1 MSAEGLTN
9 SAILL
14 FSLGEELAAEV
25 FKQLDPKEVRK
36 IGAAMA
42 KLGSIS
48 REQIDQVI
56 NEFETEAQNHTSFG
70 QGNDEYVRK
79 VITRALGEDKA
90 GFLLSHI
97 VKDKGAKSIDTLNW
111 MDAEMVSELIQNEHP
126 QIIASILV
134 HLERE
139 TAADVLKRL
148 PERLRTDATL
158 RIATLDGIQP
168 VALRELNEVLSKL
181 LSGKEGKR
189 KSLGGTRTAA
199 EILNFLGDGVDTA
212 IIEAIKTSDE
222 KLSQQIVDEMFLF
235 ENLLEVDDKGIQLI
249 LRDVQS
255 EVLVIALKGADDTL
269 RDKVLKNMSS
279 RAAETL
285 RDDLSSMGP
294 VRLKEVEAAQKE
306 ILKVA
311 RQLADDGQINLGGGG
326 GDSFV

>member
-14 FSLGEELAAEV
+14 FSVGEALAAEV
-25 FKQLDPKEVRK
+25 FKQLDPKEARK
-36 IGAAMA
+36 LGSAMA
-42 KLGSIS
+42 KLGKVSK
-48 REQIDQVI
+48 EQIDAVLGTY
-56 NEFETEAQNHTSFG
+56 ETEASAHSSFG
-70 QGNDEYVRK
+70 ASNHEYIRN
-79 VITRALGEDKA
+79 VITRALGEDKG

-97 VKDKGAKSIDTLNW
+97 VKDKGDLGIDTLNW
-111 MDAEMVSELIQNEHP
+111 MDSEMVSELIQNEHP

-148 PERLRTDATL
+148 PERLRADATQ

-181 LSGKEGKR
+181 LSGKEGKK
-189 KSLGGTRTAA
+189 KSLGGARAAA
-199 EILNFLGDGVDTA
+199 EILNFLGDGADMA
-212 IIEAIKTSDE
+212 IVEAIKAGDE
-222 KLSQQIVDEMFLF
+222 ALSQKIVDEMFLF
-235 ENLLEVDDKGIQLI
+235 ENLMEIDDKGIQMI

-255 EVLVIALKGADDTL
+255 ESLVLALKGADGAL
-269 RDKVLKNMSS
+269 RDKILKNMSS

-294 VRLKEVEAAQKE
+294 VRLSQVEGAQKE
-306 ILKVA
+306 MLKVA
-311 RQLADDGQINLGGGG
+311 RTLADDGQIVLGGGG
-326 GDSFV
+326 ADGFI

>member
-1 MSAEGLTN
+1 MSADGLTN

-25 FKQLDPKEVRK
+25 FKQLDPKEVRRL
-36 IGAAMA
+36 GAAMA
-42 KLGSIS
+42 KLGNVT

-56 NEFETEAQNHTSFG
+56 GEYESEAQNYTSFG
-70 QGNDEYVRK
+70 QGNDDYVRK

-97 VKDKGAKSIDTLNW
+97 VKDKGEKSIDTLNW

-134 HLERE
+134 HLERD
-139 TAADVLKRL
+139 TAAEVLKRL

-168 VALRELNEVLSKL
+168 AALRELNEVLSKL
-181 LSGKEGKR
+181 LSGREGRR
-189 KSLGGTRTAA
+189 KSLGGTRAAA
-199 EILNFLGDGVDTA
+199 EILNYLGDGMDTA
-212 IIEAIKTSDE
+212 IVEAIKTSDE

-255 EVLVIALKGADDTL
+255 EILVIALKGADESL
-269 RDKVLKNMSS
+269 REKVFKNMSS

-294 VRLKEVEAAQKE
+294 VRVKEVETAQKE

-326 GDSFV
+326 GDSFI

>member
-25 FKQLDPKEVRK
+25 FKQLDPKEVRNL
-36 IGAAMA
+36 GSAMA
-42 KLGSIS
+42 KLGNIS
-48 REQIDQVI
+48 REQIDQVLDSY
-56 NEFETEAQNHTSFG
+56 EADAQNFTSFG
-70 QGNDEYVRK
+70 QGNDDYIRK
-79 VITRALGEDKA
+79 VITRAVGEDKA

-97 VKDKGAKSIDTLNW
+97 VKDKGAQGIDTLNW

-134 HLERE
+134 HLERD

-148 PERLRTDATL
+148 PERLRTDAMQ

-181 LSGKEGKR
+181 LSGKEGKK
-189 KSLGGTRTAA
+189 KSLGGARAAA

-212 IIEAIKTSDE
+212 IIEGIKTSDE

-249 LRDVQS
+249 MRDVQS
-255 EVLVIALKGADDTL
+255 ETLVVALKGADEAL
-269 RDKVLKNMSS
+269 REKILKNMSS

-285 RDDLSSMGP
+285 RDDLSSLGP
-294 VRLKEVEAAQKE
+294 VRLSEVEAAQKE
-306 ILKVA
+306 MLKVA
-311 RQLADDGQINLGGGG
+311 RALADDGQIVLGGGG
-326 GDSFV
+326 ADGFI

>member
-1 MSAEGLTN
+1 
-9 SAILL
+9 
-14 FSLGEELAAEV
+14 
-25 FKQLDPKEVRK
+25 
-36 IGAAMA
+36 
-42 KLGSIS
+42 
-48 REQIDQVI
+48 
-56 NEFETEAQNHTSFG
+56 
-70 QGNDEYVRK
+70 

-97 VKDKGAKSIDTLNW
+97 VKDKGAQGIDTLNW

-134 HLERE
+134 HLERDI
-139 TAADVLKRL
+139 AADVLKRL

-181 LSGKEGKR
+181 LSGKEGKK
-189 KSLGGTRTAA
+189 KSLGGTRAAA
-199 EILNFLGDGVDTA
+199 EILNFLGEGIDTA

-235 ENLLEVDDKGIQLI
+235 ENLLDVDDKGIQLI
-249 LRDVQS
+249 MRDVQS
-255 EVLVIALKGADDTL
+255 ETLVVALKGADEAL
-269 RDKVLKNMSS
+269 REKILKNMSS
-279 RAAETL
+279 RAADTL

-294 VRLKEVEAAQKE
+294 VRLSEVEAAQKE
-306 ILKVA
+306 MLKVA
-311 RQLADDGQINLGGGG
+311 RTLADDGQIMLGGGG

>member
-1 MSAEGLTN
+1 MSGEGLTN

-25 FKQLDPKEVRK
+25 FKQLDPKEVRR

-42 KLGSIS
+42 KLGSVS
-48 REQIDQVI
+48 REQIEQVI
-56 NEFETEAQNHTSFG
+56 RDYESEAQNHSSFG
-70 QGNDEYVRK
+70 QGNDDYVRK

-111 MDAEMVSELIQNEHP
+111 MDAEMVSGLIQNEHP

-181 LSGKEGKR
+181 LSGKESKR
-189 KSLGGTRTAA
+189 KSLGGTRAAA

-212 IIEAIKTSDE
+212 IIEAIKTNDE

-235 ENLLEVDDKGIQLI
+235 ENLLEVDDKGIQLV

-255 EVLVIALKGADDTL
+255 EVLVIALKGADETL

-306 ILKVA
+306 ILKIA
-311 RQLADDGQINLGGGG
+311 RQLADDGQISLGGGG
-326 GDSFV
+326 GDSFI

>member
-1 MSAEGLTN
+1 MSADGLTN

-36 IGAAMA
+36 LGGAMA
-42 KLGSIS
+42 KLGNITK
-48 REQIDQVI
+48 EQIDQVVGD
-56 NEFETEAQNHTSFG
+56 FETEAQNYTTLG
-70 QGNDEYVRK
+70 GGNDDYIRK

-97 VKDKGAKSIDTLNW
+97 VKEKGAQGIDTLNW

-134 HLERE
+134 HLERD

-181 LSGKEGKR
+181 LSGKEGKK
-189 KSLGGTRTAA
+189 KSLGGTRAAA

-235 ENLLEVDDKGIQLI
+235 ENLLEVDDKGIQMI
-249 LRDVQS
+249 MRDVQS
-255 EVLVIALKGADDTL
+255 ETLVIALKGADEAL
-269 RDKVLKNMSS
+269 REKILKNMSS
-279 RAAETL
+279 RAADTL

-294 VRLKEVEAAQKE
+294 VRLSEVEAAQKE
-306 ILKVA
+306 MLKVA
-311 RQLADDGQINLGGGG
+311 RALADDGQIVLGGGG
-326 GDSFV
+326 ADSFV

>member
-14 FSLGEELAAEV
+14 FSVGEALAAEV

-36 IGAAMA
+36 LGSAMA
-42 KLGSIS
+42 KLGNVSK
-48 REQIDQVI
+48 EQIDTVLG
-56 NEFETEAQNHTSFG
+56 TYEAEASAHSSFG
-70 QGNDEYVRK
+70 ASNDEYIRN
-79 VITRALGEDKA
+79 VITRAVGEDKA

-97 VKDKGAKSIDTLNW
+97 VKDKGDRGIETLNW
-111 MDAEMVSELIQNEHP
+111 MDSEMVSELIQNEHP

-139 TAADVLKRL
+139 AAADVLKRL
-148 PERLRTDATL
+148 PERLRADATQ

-181 LSGKEGKR
+181 LSGKEGKK
-189 KSLGGTRTAA
+189 KSLGGARAA
-199 EILNFLGDGVDTA
+199 AVILNFLGEGIDTA
-212 IIEAIKTSDE
+212 IVEAIKAGDE
-222 KLSQQIVDEMFLF
+222 ALSQKIVDEMFLF
-235 ENLLEVDDKGIQLI
+235 ENLMEIDDKGIQMI

-255 EVLVIALKGADDTL
+255 ETLVLALKGADEVL
-269 RDKVLKNMSS
+269 REKILKNMSS

-294 VRLKEVEAAQKE
+294 VRLSEVEGAQKE
-306 ILKVA
+306 MLKVA
-311 RQLADDGQINLGGGG
+311 RTLADDGQIVLGGGG
-326 GDSFV
+326 ADGFI

>member
-1 MSAEGLTN
+1 MN

-14 FSLGEELAAEV
+14 FSLGEDLAAEV

-36 IGAAMA
+36 LGGAMA
-42 KLGSIS
+42 KLGNVT
-48 REQIDQVI
+48 RGQIDQVLSA
-56 NEFETEAQNHTSFG
+56 FEDDAVNHTSFG
-70 QGNDEYVRK
+70 PSNDDYIRN
-79 VITRALGEDKA
+79 VITRAVGEDKA

-97 VKDKGAKSIDTLNW
+97 VKDKGDKGIDTLNW
-111 MDAEMVSELIQNEHP
+111 MDANMVSELIQDEHP

-134 HLERE
+134 HLARD

-148 PERLRTDATL
+148 PERLRTDAAL

-181 LSGKEGKR
+181 LSGKEGKT
-189 KSLGGTRTAA
+189 KSLGGARAAA
-199 EILNFLGDGVDTA
+199 EILNLIGDGVDTE
-212 IIEAIKTSDE
+212 IVEAIKASDE
-222 KLSQQIVDEMFLF
+222 ELGQKIVDEMFLF
-235 ENLLEVDDKGIQLI
+235 ENLVDIDAKGIQLI

-255 EVLVIALKGADDTL
+255 ETLILALKGADEVL
-269 RDKVLKNMSS
+269 REKILNNMSS

-294 VRLKEVEAAQKE
+294 VRLSEVEAAQKE

-311 RQLADDGQINLGGGG
+311 RTLSDAGQIILGGGG
-326 GDSFV
+326 ADGFI

>member
-1 MSAEGLTN
+1 MSAEGINN

-25 FKQLDPKEVRK
+25 FKQLDPKEVRAL
-36 IGAAMA
+36 GSAMA
-42 KLGSIS
+42 KLGNIT
-48 REQIDQVI
+48 REQIDQVVSD
-56 NEFETEAQNHTSFG
+56 FESEAQNYTSLG
-70 QGNDEYVRK
+70 ANNDDYIRK

-90 GFLLSHI
+90 GFLLSHM
-97 VKDKGAKSIDTLNW
+97 VKDKRAQGIDTLNW
-111 MDAEMVSELIQNEHP
+111 MDAEMVFDLIQNEHP

-134 HLERE
+134 HLERD

-168 VALRELNEVLSKL
+168 LALRELNEVLSKL
-181 LSGKEGKR
+181 LSGKEGKK

-212 IIEAIKTSDE
+212 ILEAIQTSDE

-235 ENLLEVDDKGIQLI
+235 ENLMEVDDKGIQLI

-255 EVLVIALKGADDTL
+255 ETLVVALKGADEAL
-269 RDKVLKNMSS
+269 REKIFKNMSS

-285 RDDLSSMGP
+285 RDDLSSLGP
-294 VRLKEVEAAQKE
+294 VRLSEVETAQKE
-306 ILKVA
+306 MLKVA
-311 RQLADDGQINLGGGG
+311 RTLADEGQIVLGGGG
-326 GDSFV
+326 ADSFV

>member
-1 MSAEGLTN
+1 MSAEGLVN

-36 IGAAMA
+36 VGAAMA
-42 KLGSIS
+42 KLGNVT
-48 REQIDQVI
+48 REQIDAVI
-56 NEFETEAQNHTSFG
+56 GTFENDAKAHASFG
-70 QGNDEYVRK
+70 SCNDDYIRK
-79 VITRALGEDKA
+79 VITRAVGEDKA

-97 VKDKGAKSIDTLNW
+97 VKDKGDQGIDTLNW
-111 MDAEMVSELIQNEHP
+111 MDSEMVSELIQNEHP

-134 HLERE
+134 HLERD

-148 PERLRTDATL
+148 PERLRTDATQ

-181 LSGKEGKR
+181 LSGKEGKK
-189 KSLGGTRTAA
+189 KSLGGVRAAA

-212 IIEAIKTSDE
+212 IIEAIKTGDE
-222 KLSQQIVDEMFLF
+222 ALGQKIVDEMFLF
-235 ENLLEVDDKGIQLI
+235 ENLMEVDDKGIQLI

-255 EVLVIALKGADDTL
+255 ETLVMALKGADEAL
-269 RDKVLKNMSS
+269 REKILKNMSS

-294 VRLKEVEAAQKE
+294 VRLSEVEAAQKE
-306 ILKVA
+306 MLKVT
-311 RQLADDGQINLGGGG
+311 RTLADDGQIVLGGGG
-326 GDSFV
+326 ADGFI

>member
-25 FKQLDPKEVRK
+25 FKQLDPKEVRSL
-36 IGAAMA
+36 GSAMA
-42 KLGSIS
+42 KLGNVSKD
-48 REQIDQVI
+48 QINVVLSAY
-56 NEFETEAQNHTSFG
+56 ETDAQNFTSFG
-70 QGNDEYVRK
+70 HSNDDYIRN

-97 VKDKGAKSIDTLNW
+97 VKDKGAQGIDTLNW
-111 MDAEMVSELIQNEHP
+111 MDAELVSELIQNEHP

-134 HLERE
+134 HLERDI
-139 TAADVLKRL
+139 AADVLKRL

-181 LSGKEGKR
+181 LSGKEGKQ
-189 KSLGGTRTAA
+189 KSLGGTRAAA
-199 EILNFLGDGVDTA
+199 EILNFLGEGIDTA

-249 LRDVQS
+249 MRDVQS
-255 EVLVIALKGADDTL
+255 ETLVVALKGADEAL
-269 RDKVLKNMSS
+269 REKILKNMSS
-279 RAAETL
+279 RAADTL

-294 VRLKEVEAAQKE
+294 VRLSEVEAAQKE
-306 ILKVA
+306 MLKVA
-311 RQLADDGQINLGGGG
+311 RALADDGQIMLGGGG

>member
-14 FSLGEELAAEV
+14 FSLGEEVAAEV
-25 FKQLDPKEVRK
+25 FKQLDPKEVRTL
-36 IGAAMA
+36 GSAMA
-42 KLGSIS
+42 KLGNVS
-48 REQIDQVI
+48 REQIDQVLG
-56 NEFETEAQNHTSFG
+56 EFETEAQNHASFS
-70 QGNDEYVRK
+70 QNNDEFVRN

-97 VKDKGAKSIDTLNW
+97 VKDKGAHGIDTLNW
-111 MDAEMVSELIQNEHP
+111 MDADMVSELIQNEHP

-134 HLERE
+134 HLERD

-181 LSGKEGKR
+181 LSGKEGKQ
-189 KSLGGTRTAA
+189 KSLGGARAAA

-235 ENLLEVDDKGIQLI
+235 ENLMEIDDKGIQLI

-255 EVLVIALKGADDTL
+255 ESLVVALKGADEAL
-269 RDKVLKNMSS
+269 REKILKNMSS

-285 RDDLSSMGP
+285 RDDLSSLGP
-294 VRLKEVEAAQKE
+294 VRLSEVEKAQKE
-306 ILKVA
+306 ILKAA
-311 RQLADDGQINLGGGG
+311 RTLADDGQIVLGGGG

>member
-1 MSAEGLTN
+1 MSADGLTN

-25 FKQLDPKEVRK
+25 FKQLDPKEVRAL
-36 IGAAMA
+36 GGAMA
-42 KLGSIS
+42 KLRNVSK
-48 REQIDQVI
+48 EQIDQVL
-56 NEFETEAQNHTSFG
+56 NDYETEAVNFTAFG
-70 QGNDEYVRK
+70 QGNDDYIRN

-97 VKDKGAKSIDTLNW
+97 VKDKGDQGIDTLNW

-134 HLERE
+134 HLERD

-181 LSGKEGKR
+181 LSGKEGKK
-189 KSLGGTRTAA
+189 KSLGGTRAAA

-235 ENLLEVDDKGIQLI
+235 ENLMEVDDKGIQLI
-249 LRDVQS
+249 MRDVQS
-255 EVLVIALKGADDTL
+255 ETLVVALKGADEAL
-269 RDKVLKNMSS
+269 REKILKNMSS
-279 RAAETL
+279 RAADTL

-294 VRLKEVEAAQKE
+294 VRLSEVEAAQKE
-306 ILKVA
+306 MLKVA
-311 RQLADDGQINLGGGG
+311 RTLADDGQIVLGGGG

>member
-1 MSAEGLTN
+1 MSAEGITN

-25 FKQLDPKEVRK
+25 FKQLDPKEVRTL
-36 IGAAMA
+36 GGAMA
-42 KLGSIS
+42 KLGNIT
-48 REQIDQVI
+48 REQIDQVV
-56 NEFETEAQNHTSFG
+56 NDYEAEAVNHTSFG
-70 QGNDEYVRK
+70 GGNDAYVRN

-97 VKDKGAKSIDTLNW
+97 VKDKGAQGIDTLNW

-134 HLERE
+134 HLERD

-181 LSGKEGKR
+181 LSGKEGKQ
-189 KSLGGTRTAA
+189 KSLGGTRAAA
-199 EILNFLGDGVDTA
+199 EILNYLGDGVDTA
-212 IIEAIKTSDE
+212 IIEAIKASDE

-249 LRDVQS
+249 MRDVQS
-255 EVLVIALKGADDTL
+255 ETLVVALKGADEAL
-269 RDKVLKNMSS
+269 REKILKNMSS
-279 RAAETL
+279 RAADTL
-285 RDDLSSMGP
+285 RDDLSSLGP
-294 VRLKEVEAAQKE
+294 VRVSEVETAQKE
-306 ILKVA
+306 MLKVA
-311 RQLADDGQINLGGGG
+311 RQLADDGQIVLGGGG
-326 GDSFV
+326 GDSFI

>member
-1 MSAEGLTN
+1 MSADGLTN

-25 FKQLDPKEVRK
+25 FKQLDPKEVRSL
-36 IGAAMA
+36 GGAMA
-42 KLGSIS
+42 KLGNVSP
-48 REQIDQVI
+48 EKIDQVLG
-56 NEFETEAQNHTSFG
+56 EYEADAKNFTSFG
-70 QGNDEYVRK
+70 TGNEDYIRN

-97 VKDKGAKSIDTLNW
+97 VKDKGAQGIDTLNW

-134 HLERE
+134 HLERD
-139 TAADVLKRL
+139 TAANVLKRL

-181 LSGKEGKR
+181 LSGKEGKQ
-189 KSLGGTRTAA
+189 KSLGGTRAAA
-199 EILNFLGDGVDTA
+199 EILNFLGEGIDTA

-249 LRDVQS
+249 MRDVQS
-255 EVLVIALKGADDTL
+255 ETLVVALKGADEAL
-269 RDKVLKNMSS
+269 REKILKNMSS

-294 VRLKEVEAAQKE
+294 VRLSEVEAAQKE
-306 ILKVA
+306 MLKVA
-311 RQLADDGQINLGGGG
+311 RALADDGQIMLGGGG